1 MEKLSDEQLV
11 NINGGMSELAA
22 TSLKALGKMF
32 MDFISSKQD
41 KSEEHK
47 QSRPD
52 MNA

>member
-11 NINGGMSELAA
+11 NINGGMSELAV
-22 TSLKALGKMF
+22 TSLKALSKIF
-32 MDFISSKQD
+32 MDLISSKQD
-41 KSEEHK
+41 KNEEHE